1 MRLALAALAALA
13 TVAVARRDAAAAQ
26 RQVVVSELRTDGLDE
41 AARAFFLAGVI
52 DGVESTGAGLVAPNT
67 LAAAVKERPDLER
80 CEDDQCWLALARAT
94 RADAVVAGK
103 VTKEAVRGD
112 RERAR
117 YTVRLSLYD
126 AHVADFT
133 SIEEDACARCS
144 ETEQQALLRA
154 VAKRLFER
162 ERHPEVAP
170 LEVVSQPSGGEV
182 RLDGRLL
189 GLTDLSLSVAA
200 GTHLLAV
207 EKRGLPSAKAE
218 LQLQPGRAWRVTVRW
233 DGGAAPSV
241 AQGEP
246 PPPAPPPG
254 ATPPPP
260 LVEAAPRRHLQ
271 RPVGIA
277 LAAVG
282 AALLVT
288 GITLLALNHQGTC
301 SDQPPIACPER
312 YNFTGGGTASLVG
325 GALAAGGGLT
335 MIFVRAR
342 F

>member
-1 MRLALAALAALA
+1 MRLAPAALAALA
-13 TVAVARRDAAAAQ
+13 TAALAPVDAAGAQ
-26 RQVVVSELRTDGLDE
+26 RQVVVSELRTEGLDE

-67 LAAAVKERPDLER
+67 LAAAVTERPDLER
-80 CEDDQCWLALARAT
+80 CEDDPCWLALARST

-103 VTKEAVRGD
+103 VTKEAVRGE

-133 SIEEDACARCS
+133 SIEEDACTRCS
-144 ETEQQALLRA
+144 ETEQQALLRT

-170 LEVVSQPSGGEV
+170 LEVTSQPTGGEV

-189 GLTDLSLSVAA
+189 GLTDLSLSVATGA
-200 GTHLLAV
+200 HMVAV
-207 EKRGLPSAKAE
+207 EKRGLPPAKAE
-218 LQLQPGRAWRVTVRW
+218 FALAPGRAWRVSVRW
-233 DGGAAPSV
+233 DGEAAPSV
-241 AQGEP
+241 SQGEP
-246 PPPAPPPG
+246 PSAAPPPG
-254 ATPPPP
+254 ATPPAPP
-260 LVEAAPRRHLQ
+260 VETTPQHRLQ
-271 RPVGIA
+271 RPIGIA

-282 AALLVT
+282 AALVIT

-301 SDQPPIACPER
+301 SDPAPIACPNR
-312 YNFTGGGTASLVG
+312 YNFTAG
-325 GALAAGGGLT
+325 GATALAGGVLAAGGGLT
-335 MIFVRAR
+335 MILLRAR